1 MEENLT
7 VRALVHNTLQ
17 TVRKA
22 ALPLVQIIGGGQ
34 ALILL
39 LSVVCLG
46 ATPFGQNMQEHP
58 IGYTIWSL
66 CSAFIGIIIMT
77 SSLITMETAR
87 EGNLLT
93 WKEALKA
100 AWHKVWAVL
109 GATIYV
115 TLLVWAAAVLLAIV
129 LTLIGVGI
137 YFISST
143 ASIVFAILAGL
154 IMLVLVVV
162 LAVYVAFSLYA
173 VALSHTTVWNA
184 PVYVYR
190 LLKGRTCHTLL
201 LCIVSGI
208 AIMLLGLAT
217 GIIQVLL
224 TPLYLISL
232 WLGMVV
238 MWLFSLPIAVL
249 NGMIGL
255 GCASEIY
262 HALTETTQNR

>member
-1 MEENLT
+1 
-7 VRALVHNTLQ
+7 
-17 TVRKA
+17 
-22 ALPLVQIIGGGQ
+22 
-34 ALILL
+34 
-39 LSVVCLG
+39 
-46 ATPFGQNMQEHP
+46 
-58 IGYTIWSL
+58 
-66 CSAFIGIIIMT
+66 
-77 SSLITMETAR
+77 
-87 EGNLLT
+87 
-93 WKEALKA
+93 
-100 AWHKVWAVL
+100 
-109 GATIYV
+109 
-115 TLLVWAAAVLLAIV
+115 
-129 LTLIGVGI
+129 
-137 YFISST
+137 
-143 ASIVFAILAGL
+143 
-154 IMLVLVVV
+154 
-162 LAVYVAFSLYA
+162 
-173 VALSHTTVWNA
+173 A

-255 GCASEIY
+255 GSASEIY